1 MTKMAIKLR
10 VEEMVGGK
18 EEKKM
23 FLSKVFVHSLTTYVG
38 EYLNQSKAIG
48 LQFFYSFTSVTL
60 TKNSDSNRRLNVCG
74 LKKSQKPT

>member
-10 VEEMVGGK
+10 VEGNGRRK

-38 EYLNQSKAIG
+38 EYLN
-48 LQFFYSFTSVTL
+48 
-60 TKNSDSNRRLNVCG
+60 
-74 LKKSQKPT
+74 